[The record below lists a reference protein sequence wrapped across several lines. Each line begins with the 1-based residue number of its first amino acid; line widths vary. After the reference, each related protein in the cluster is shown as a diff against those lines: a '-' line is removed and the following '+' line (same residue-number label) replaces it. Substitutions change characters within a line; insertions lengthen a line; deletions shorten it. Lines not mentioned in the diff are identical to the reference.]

1 MILKGCSSATRR
13 KQCHKVNPSG
23 FLFEKQGTLQSLS
36 QMVQGYKT
44 SNSTD
49 TGPRTTGN
57 GGQFPKGSVLFSYSG
72 KKGECGTLSCKDD
85 DRHPYDKRNTDTATK
100 LNLPELE
107 KSGRETG
114 GTMLN
119 VTGMN
124 RFYYLRNF
132 HDESECM
139 TLVNWLA
146 KGAAFTSALI
156 ERLKDRAMVKD
167 SIVNCDETWC
177 KVKMNRHFLK
187 EYVWC
192 LVNKEQ
198 KIVIYC
204 YEDGSRGRKV
214 LKRIL
219 KDRQVKALQSD
230 GYNVYMYIDKELV
243 DTEHLCCLAHARA
256 KFVYAYEQGDD
267 PDAKSLIDFFG
278 ELYRLEDTYKLSGL
292 SAQEITRCRHSL
304 RTEEIIGRIRS
315 KLDVLLSPTHPP
327 RGELMDKAVNYLQV
341 FRKQLFAYLNDGRY
355 DIDNSI
361 AERFIRPLAGE
372 RKNSLFFVGSRMAN
386 VSAAYHTLLSTCRM
400 NGLSA
405 LEYLKKFF
413 HEIVKGRKDY
423 ENLLPM
429 TIGINTNKY

>member
-1 MILKGCSSATRR
+1 MLLDELFALR
-13 KQCHKVNPSG
+13 KA
-23 FLFEKQGTLQSLS
+23 
-36 QMVQGYKT
+36 
-44 SNSTD
+44 
-49 TGPRTTGN
+49 
-57 GGQFPKGSVLFSYSG
+57 
-72 KKGECGTLSCKDD
+72 
-85 DRHPYDKRNTDTATK
+85 DKEREAK
-100 LNLPELE
+100 LLE
-107 KSGRETG
+107 KLDRMTEQL
-114 GTMLN
+114 MNLN
-119 VTGMN
+119 
-124 RFYYLRNF
+124 
-132 HDESECM
+132 ESSQAQVKVIDGLKQMIADLQKQNE
-139 TLVNWLA
+139 LLKKEN
-146 KGAAFTSALI
+146 AAL
-156 ERLKDRAMVKD
+156 
-167 SIVNCDETWC
+167 
-177 KVKMNRHFLK
+177 
-187 EYVWC
+187 
-192 LVNKEQ
+192 KEQ
-198 KIVIYC
+198 KKQDRKNLYGSKSQKISRKKKEEAPSHEENKDDFDGTSGPSSVSANDEDALSQAPEKEERPYRKGMSYRRMKADKSVCHDSDFSRLPKDAVIIKTFYK
-204 YEDGSRGRKV
+204 YSYQQISY
-214 LKRIL
+214 IL
-219 KDRQVKALQSD
+219 EHKYQVIRYKQSG

-256 KFVYAYEQGDD
+256 KFVYAYEQSDD
-267 PDAKSLIDFFG
+267 PDTKYLIDCFG

-304 RTEEIIGRIRS
+304 RTKEIIGRIRS

-341 FRKQLFAYLNDGRY
+341 FWKQLFAYLNDGRY